1 MRAEADYQNALK
13 GQDAM
18 STSNVTMHYMPRMR
32 LLGVDWFGAFM
43 WAVCVMS
50 VLFVLNY
57 GEHYDWW
64 RSHEIWIGT
73 VFAVVC
79 KVIP

>member
-1 MRAEADYQNALK
+1 MLLCIICHVCDCLESIGLERLC
-13 GQDAM
+13 GQ
-18 STSNVTMHYMPRMR
+18 
-32 LLGVDWFGAFM
+32 
-43 WAVCVMS
+43 CVMS